1 MEDTKLGSVIDAIRK
16 RRSVRKYRQVPVEK
30 EKIIDIIEAARLAPS
45 ASNRQ
50 PWRFVTVSDTQLKD
64 KVVKESLGVIN
75 QWALSSPLLIVG
87 CSIKRNLITHY
98 LGESITKVRYHIID
112 VVIAMEHIVLTAEEL
127 GLSTCWIGWFNENKI
142 KRILDIPSN
151 WSIAGIL
158 AAGYADPD
166 YKPRTQK
173 RHPLKKVMITR

>member
-1 MEDTKLGSVIDAIRK
+1 MEDNKLGSVIDAIRK

-75 QWALSSPLLIVG
+75 QWAL
-87 CSIKRNLITHY
+87 
-98 LGESITKVRYHIID
+98 
-112 VVIAMEHIVLTAEEL
+112 
-127 GLSTCWIGWFNENKI
+127 
-142 KRILDIPSN
+142 
-151 WSIAGIL
+151 
-158 AAGYADPD
+158 
-166 YKPRTQK
+166 
-173 RHPLKKVMITR
+173 